1 MICCLNPDCSNPQNP
16 DHHQLCQTCHTPL
29 VPLLR
34 NRFRVLRVL
43 SDEGGFGRTYI
54 SEDIDKLN
62 ELCVVK
68 QLAPK
73 FQGTWSQKKATQLF
87 SEEARRLQELGEH
100 PQIPTLIAYFQQ
112 DNCLYLVQQFI
123 DGQNLFNELKSR
135 RIYKDW
141 DIQSILLDLLP
152 IIKFVHQHG
161 VIHRD
166 IKPENIIRRKTDG
179 RLTLIDFGSSK
190 QLTAQVQRK
199 NGTSIGSHGYSP
211 IEQIRDGKAYPA
223 SDLFSLGATCFH
235 LLTGISPFQLWME
248 YGYAWV
254 ENWQQYLRFPLS
266 SDLSE
271 IIDKLLQKEIDSR
284 YQSADEVIRDLM
296 KKHNHIL
303 PAAKHKIIK
312 SPRKNSQPHSSKY
325 TWVRN
330 LIFIFG
336 IVVSFALV
344 ESGYR
349 EFRKL
354 KTNFS
359 FSWSQPRNSPPT
371 FATSEKNLSLVNTFS
386 GHKSKVLSVVMSPND
401 KLIISA
407 GDCEK
412 SNNSLC
418 HNIKLWDIITGKE
431 IASLQGHSQNVN
443 AVAITPNGKALVS
456 ASDDKTIKIWNLQT
470 NQLIHTLKS
479 HTDAIHSLA
488 ISSNG
493 KILVS
498 ASDDKTI
505 KVWNLITGKLIRTLI
520 GHKYWVRSVDI
531 SPDGVTLASGSF
543 DKTIKLWN
551 LNQEAPILNLA
562 TSSQT
567 VIAVAF
573 SPNGKIL
580 ASSSRDSVSADRRYR
595 TIKLWNLQTLKEI
608 RTLMVEDN
616 SVNTIAFSP
625 DGKILASA
633 GRNISEEQI
642 YHTIKLWNVATGEEI
657 LTLTG
662 HSNAVTSL
670 AFSAD
675 GKFLVSGGE
684 DNLIKIWQIPVNDDK
699 NFPRRVLVLDK
710 NKFR

>member
-29 VPLLR
+29 VSLLR
-34 NRFRVLRVL
+34 NRFRVIRVL

-62 ELCVVK
+62 ELCVIK

-87 SEEARRLQELGEH
+87 SEEAKRLQELGQH
-100 PQIPTLIAYFQQ
+100 PQIPTLIAYFEQ
-112 DNCLYLVQQFI
+112 DKCLYLVQQFI

-254 ENWQQYLRFPLS
+254 GNWQQYLRFPLS
-266 SDLSE
+266 SELSE

-371 FATSEKNLSLVNTFS
+371 FVTSEKKLSLVNTFS

-407 GDCEK
+407 GDCGK

-418 HNIKLWDIITGKE
+418 HNIKLWDIITGIE
-431 IASLQGHSQNVN
+431 IASLQGHYQNVN
-443 AVAITPNGKALVS
+443 AVAITPNS
-456 ASDDKTIKIWNLQT
+456 KT
-470 NQLIHTLKS
+470 
-479 HTDAIHSLA
+479 
-488 ISSNG
+488 
-493 KILVS
+493 LVS

-551 LNQEAPILNLA
+551 LNQEAPIMNLA

-625 DGKILASA
+625 DGQILASA

-642 YHTIKLWNVATGEEI
+642 YHTIKLWNVATGEEM

-699 NFPRRVLVLDK
+699 NFPRRGLVLDK
-710 NKFR
+710 TKFR